1 MTHYPPSVVNL
12 IKQLSRLPGIG
23 EKTAERLT
31 MHILQESSHDVTQLA
46 QSILD
51 VKNKLRLCRQCF
63 ALSDT
68 ELCWIC
74 NNPNRDV
81 SMLCVVEQPIDMA
94 SIEKSGSF
102 NGYYHILG
110 GVLAPMEGIG
120 PEQIRVEEIIRRIK
134 RDSEIKEVILAIG
147 TNVEGESTASY
158 IAKLLERYPVKVTR
172 IASGV
177 PIGGDLKYIDR
188 VTLKRALE
196 KRHDFYSD
204 D

>member
-68 ELCWIC
+68 ELCRIC

-81 SMLCVVEQPIDMA
+81 SMLCIVEQPIDMA
-94 SIEKSGSF
+94 SIEKSGAF

-110 GVLAPMEGIG
+110 GALAPMEGIG
-120 PEQIRVEEIIRRIK
+120 PGEIRVQEMIRRIK
-134 RDSEIKEVILAIG
+134 RDSEIKEVILATG

-158 IAKLLERYPVKVTR
+158 IAKLLEQCPVKVTR

-196 KRHDFYSD
+196 KRHDFCTDS
-204 D
+204 

>member
-1 MTHYPPSVVNL
+1 MVNL

-68 ELCWIC
+68 ELCRIC
-74 NNPNRDV
+74 SNPNRDV

-94 SIEKSGSF
+94 AIEKSGSF

-110 GVLAPMEGIG
+110 GALAPIEGIG
-120 PEQIRVEEIIRRIK
+120 PEQIRVQEIIRRIK
-134 RDSEIKEVILAIG
+134 RDSVIKEVILATG

-158 IAKLLERYPVKVTR
+158 IAKLLEQLPVRVTR

-196 KRHDFYSD
+196 KRHDFYTD
-204 D
+204 G